1 MAIFQLETFD
11 FSILNAYQAHQSIY
25 ICVIKWSTTILMSV
39 VQSQLRKLT
48 NISYADKAPSIFFLY
63 ILELNALNI
72 FFCM

>member
-1 MAIFQLETFD
+1 MAIFQLETL
-11 FSILNAYQAHQSIY
+11 ILHLLTKLNKSIY

-48 NISYADKAPSIFFLY
+48 NTSYADKAPSIFLLY